1 MASKRFKSR
10 LCVVYT
16 AIFGPYDSLKEQPK
30 IKGVKYVCFT
40 DQPLK
45 SDTWR
50 IVRVGLNGLSPRL
63 RSKEP
68 KLLPH
73 KWLSPYVRRSLW
85 IDGSIS
91 LKDDGL
97 IRFVDG
103 SGFAMVPHPDRD
115 CIYKEIAALK
125 HLKSLAGQDF
135 DAQAKKYEESGW
147 PRNAG
152 LWASGIIYRRHT
164 ARARRFG
171 EAWWFAVNT
180 ETTRDQISL
189 PPLLNK
195 FGISVR
201 PIHGW
206 TRYFGF
212 TPHQGGDTV
221 MDRRQWL
228 GASRPILDAG
238 VCSDGSTKHL
248 LDMGHGLRMWVPE
261 GTGDVGERASKSTL
275 PHLKVVDGFYR
286 DPDAVRAFALEQEY
300 HEDLRH
306 YKGLRTRER
315 YLWPYL
321 REDLQA
327 HLGGSQITDWLD
339 QPANGCFQQTKS
351 SDPIVWHSDT
361 QDYAAAVYLTP
372 NAPVSAGTSF
382 WRNRTHG
389 CRRPPSHPME
399 RGRFADP
406 LAVQNDVYS
415 PYNLTHGD
423 DWELVDRI
431 GGVYNRL
438 VIWDASLIHSA
449 SSYEG
454 FEDFT
459 RLVQLF
465 FFSVRAVSS
474 PPR

>member
-16 AIFGPYDSLKEQPK
+16 AIFGPHDTLKDQPK

-91 LKDDGL
+91 LKDDGI

-103 SGFAMVPHPDRD
+103 SDFAMSPHPDRN
-115 CIYKEIAALK
+115 CIYKEIAVLK
-125 HLKSLAGQDF
+125 TLKSLVGQDF
-135 DAQAKKYEESGW
+135 DSQAKKYEESGW

-152 LWASGIIYRRHT
+152 LWAALIIYRRHT

-171 EAWWFAVNT
+171 EAWWLAVNT
-180 ETTRDQISL
+180 ETIRDQVSL

-195 FGISVR
+195 FGIIVR
-201 PIHGW
+201 PIPNPNLL
-206 TRYFGF
+206 RYVSY

-221 MDRRQWL
+221 MDRKQWL
-228 GASRPILDAG
+228 GSSRHILNAG
-238 VCSDGSTKHL
+238 VCSDGRPKYL

-286 DPDAVRAFALEQEY
+286 DPDAIRAFALEQEY

-315 YLWPYL
+315 YLWSYL

-327 HLGGSQITDWLD
+327 HLGGSQITDWLQ
-339 QPANGCFQQTKS
+339 QPANGCFQQTKA
-351 SDPIVWHSDT
+351 SDPLVWHSDT

-372 NAPVSAGTSF
+372 NAPVGAGTSF
-382 WRNRTHG
+382 WRSRTHG
-389 CRRPPSHPME
+389 CRRSPEHALE
-399 RGRFADP
+399 RGRFKSQDEL
-406 LAVQNDVYS
+406 LAARQGIYS
-415 PYNLTHGD
+415 PYNITHGD

-431 GGVYNRL
+431 GAVYNRL
-438 VIWDASLIHSA
+438 VIWDAKLIHSA

-454 FEDFT
+454 FSDFT

-465 FFSVRAVSS
+465 FFSVKA
-474 PPR
+474 

>member
-1 MASKRFKSR
+1 M
-10 LCVVYT
+10 CVVYT
-16 AIFGPYDSLKEQPK
+16 AIFGPHDTLKDQPK

-206 TRYFGF
+206 SRYFGF

-321 REDLQA
+321 REHLQD

-351 SDPIVWHSDT
+351 SDPLVWHSDT

-465 FFSVRAVSS
+465 FFSVRVASN